1 MDMPC
6 IFGSVSGRERLK
18 PFVPPS
24 QAMEVGQG
32 RLPGPHVSFTLHV
45 GDLGC
50 LEFGL
55 LPLDAYPPQDNNV
68 YLCVTSLA
76 WCFIMT
82 GHPGRGWWCA
92 ADGSM

>member
-24 QAMEVGQG
+24 QAMEVRQG

-45 GDLGC
+45 GDLGASSLDYC
-50 LEFGL
+50 LWM
-55 LPLDAYPPQDNNV
+55 PIRHKIIT
-68 YLCVTSLA
+68 C
-76 WCFIMT
+76 I
-82 GHPGRGWWCA
+82 CA
-92 ADGSM
+92 